1 MKQEIIERSSGYWI
15 VDDWGVVGGPFI
27 ELDEALEKLED

>member
-1 MKQEIIERSSGYWI
+1 MKQEIIERPSGYWI
-15 VDDWGVVGGPFI
+15 VDDWGAVDGPFI